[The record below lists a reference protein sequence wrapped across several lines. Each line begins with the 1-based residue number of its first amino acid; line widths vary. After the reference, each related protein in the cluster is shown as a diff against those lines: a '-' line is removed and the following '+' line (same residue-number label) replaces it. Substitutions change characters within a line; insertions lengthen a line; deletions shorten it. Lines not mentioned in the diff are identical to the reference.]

1 MFFYVG
7 ITSENDESHVVMQAW
22 RFHLDVKNE
31 MASFHQVV
39 KVKKKGKT
47 TMGSSRRTSF
57 ETSIIS
63 YHQHFSK
70 YFRRQETSDEVY
82 T

>member
-1 MFFYVG
+1 
-7 ITSENDESHVVMQAW
+7 
-22 RFHLDVKNE
+22 

-57 ETSIIS
+57 ETTIIS